1 LNVTLSSNA
10 LLFRPCSENP
20 VFGHAQKI
28 LRHLNEPRFIE
39 RIGETLGQGQ
49 TFRSVLAVF
58 SRGYDHALEPFPDD
72 VDKIRWTA

>member
-1 LNVTLSSNA
+1 M
-10 LLFRPCSENP
+10 LLFHRPLFF
-20 VFGHAQKI
+20 FGHAQKI

-58 SRGYDHALEPFPDD
+58 SRGYDHALEPFPVD

>member
-1 LNVTLSSNA
+1 M
-10 LLFRPCSENP
+10 LLFHRPLFFFGHAQKIP
-20 VFGHAQKI
+20 FFGHAQKI

-39 RIGETLGQGQ
+39 RIGETLGQGE

-58 SRGYDHALEPFPDD
+58 SRGYDHALEPFPVD